1 MNPGE
6 ANEDVFVPMLDYE
19 IAYLIIKDFQVEVPA
34 NEIDLVLGTIN
45 KDLKYWD
52 SLTSIKSCL
61 VSHKIFLIIYNFK
74 DLIFI
79 YWFSQF

>member
-6 ANEDVFVPMLDYE
+6 ANEDMFVPMLDYE

-34 NEIDLVLGTIN
+34 NEIELVIGTIN

-61 VSHKIFLIIYNFK
+61 VSQFYFFMK
-74 DLIFI
+74 
-79 YWFSQF
+79 FSLLY